1 MGEAWNFMVRF
12 AEVGGENQERRR
24 LQGTMHSS
32 HVPLLVKKNLNIFK
46 FGIYIFSNVCYN
58 IIVKLLLIRAEPDLL
73 NNNFAKSNNL
83 LS

>member
-12 AEVGGENQERRR
+12 AEVGGKKS
-24 LQGTMHSS
+24 GAASPSMHSS
-32 HVPLLVKKNLNIFK
+32 HVLLLVKKNLNIFK
-46 FGIYIFSNVCYN
+46 FGIYIFLNVCYN
-58 IIVKLLLIRAEPDLL
+58 IVVKLLLIRAEPDLL